1 LIDNKAKIE
10 LVGGCWGTEKY
21 DFDFPQEMVDKFIVD
36 EETGY
41 KVRPFSIWTG
51 R

>member
-1 LIDNKAKIE
+1 VELIA
-10 LVGGCWGTEKY
+10 GCWGVEKY
-21 DFDFPQEMVDKFIVD
+21 DFDFPQEMIDKFTVD
-36 EETGY
+36 EEAGY